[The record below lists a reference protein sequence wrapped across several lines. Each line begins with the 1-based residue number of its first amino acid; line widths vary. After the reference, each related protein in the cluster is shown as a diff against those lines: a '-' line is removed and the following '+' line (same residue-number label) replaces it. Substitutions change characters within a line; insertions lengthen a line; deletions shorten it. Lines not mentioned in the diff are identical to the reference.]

1 MIKLEHVDKYFGDL
15 HVLKDVNLEV
25 AEGEKLVIIG
35 PSGSG
40 KSTTVRCMNFLEEPT
55 SGHVYIDGQELTN
68 KNKTRI
74 VRDNMS
80 MVFQQFNLYPHMT
93 VLKNLTLAPMKLH
106 HKTKAEAEE
115 LAYHYLEVVGLRDK
129 ADVYPPQ
136 LSGGQQQRIAIAR
149 ALCAQTKII
158 LFDEPTSALD
168 PETIQEVLDVMV
180 KLAHEKNITMVVVTH
195 EMGFARNVAD
205 RIVSKFPQVDKLWL
219 LTGEGQMFADGKLRG
234 AQIPFYNVDVEQAI
248 AHVTHLE
255 AESSLVIP
263 QAGECDLAMC
273 YMGRAMG
280 DALPPG
286 AVVLLK
292 AVDRDAIIPGG
303 EYVIVS
309 RKIVTLRIVR
319 LADGE
324 DKLRLVAGDR
334 ENYDDIIL
342 NVSDISSVYKVKG
355 KLIINS

>member
-1 MIKLEHVDKYFGDL
+1 MREKQNNWQRIEAVIKW
-15 HVLKDVNLEV
+15 
-25 AEGEKLVIIG
+25 A
-35 PSGSG
+35 
-40 KSTTVRCMNFLEEPT
+40 
-55 SGHVYIDGQELTN
+55 
-68 KNKTRI
+68 
-74 VRDNMS
+74 NMS
-80 MVFQQFNLYPHMT
+80 TNYFARHIGLARGENLYQI
-93 VLKNLTLAPMKLH
+93 KRGNN
-106 HKTKAEAEE
+106 
-115 LAYHYLEVVGLRDK
+115 GI
-129 ADVYPPQ
+129 
-136 LSGGQQQRIAIAR
+136 S
-149 ALCAQTKII
+149 
-158 LFDEPTSALD
+158 LD
-168 PETIQEVLDVMV
+168 
-180 KLAHEKNITMVVVTH
+180 
-195 EMGFARNVAD
+195 VAD
-205 RIVSKFPQVDKLWL
+205 RIVSKFP
-219 LTGEGQMFADGKLRG
+219 
-234 AQIPFYNVDVEQAI
+234 QAI